1 MPDLFGCCSSYV
13 ECSDS
18 RSCLHKSEP
27 DYAGCMYRKNLEKGR
42 IFYGKNA
49 NIRVETESMNSREL
63 QQEIEKIKEIE
74 EREDEHISKEYLQPE
89 TIQEKPKIIPNWMK
103 PEYNIYLNCY
113 NQSFK
118 LCVRNKVRLSYG
130 LKEESFTKLKNL
142 FDALSIPYTTE
153 LSESEQEV
161 KEKQICNYRVIIEA
175 GEDKYN
181 VLNYNS
187 LLIPEKI
194 ARGIQKAFEAKG
206 IPASIEQYGR
216 YSAVEIPPW
225 NQRVEI
231 KAVSTEPIFEPA
243 IEPEP
248 ESKQKE
254 VVFEQASIFDIIG
267 A

>member
-1 MPDLFGCCSSYV
+1 MSELFGCCSLNE
-13 ECSDS
+13 ECSDA
-18 RSCLHKSEP
+18 RECLHKSNS
-27 DYAGCMYRKNLEKGR
+27 DYDGCMYRKNLEAGR

-49 NIRVETESMNSREL
+49 IKEPESV
-63 QQEIEKIKEIE
+63 IEKPEIV
-74 EREDEHISKEYLQPE
+74 
-89 TIQEKPKIIPNWMK
+89 TEKPKTAPNWMK
-103 PEYNIYLNCY
+103 PEYYIYLTCY

-118 LCVRNKVRLSYG
+118 LCVRNKVGLSYG

-142 FDALSIPYTTE
+142 FDALDVPYTTE
-153 LSESEQEV
+153 LSDTVQKE
-161 KEKQICNYRVIIEA
+161 KEKQICNYRVTIEV

-206 IPASIEQYGR
+206 IPAKAEQYGR
-216 YSAVEIPPW
+216 YNTVEIPPW
-225 NQRVEI
+225 NQRVEM
-231 KAVSTEPIFEPA
+231 KVVSTEPIFEPA

-254 VVFEQASIFDIIG
+254 VVFEQASIFDLIG